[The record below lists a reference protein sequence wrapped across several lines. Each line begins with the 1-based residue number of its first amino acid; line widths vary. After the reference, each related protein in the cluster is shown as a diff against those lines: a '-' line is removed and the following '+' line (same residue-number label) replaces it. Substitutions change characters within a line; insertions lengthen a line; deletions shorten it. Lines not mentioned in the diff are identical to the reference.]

1 MKVILKILAVLIW
14 VILSMLGI
22 AVKTTEKLG
31 NVVAG
36 FLYLIIGVLVLMAV
50 LSQQWLEFVVFCG
63 MAAFIFV
70 IQLGAA
76 TAEALIEVGEIL
88 YRTKI

>member
-1 MKVILKILAVLIW
+1 M
-14 VILSMLGI
+14 
-22 AVKTTEKLG
+22 KTTEKLG

-50 LSQQWLEFVVFCG
+50 LSQQWLEFGVFCWMAVVVF
-63 MAAFIFV
+63 A

-76 TAEALIEVGEIL
+76 TVEALIEVGKIL
-88 YRTKI
+88 CRTKI